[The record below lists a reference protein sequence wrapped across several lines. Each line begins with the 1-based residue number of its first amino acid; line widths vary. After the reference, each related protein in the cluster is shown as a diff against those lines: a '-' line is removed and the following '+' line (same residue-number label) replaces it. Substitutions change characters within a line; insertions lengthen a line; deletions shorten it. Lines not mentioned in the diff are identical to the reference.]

1 MSLSVYGATGYI
13 GRTFCN
19 IFPEKSRPIDR
30 GQRTPMDRDILY
42 FISTTHNYHV
52 FKEITEDVKSNL
64 LVLTEV
70 LDRVVEVKDRRFDNH
85 EDITFNFISCWFV
98 YGDANTNPVSE
109 DGLCDPRGFYSITK
123 RAAEQLIISFCETF
137 GVKYRILRLCNVLG
151 DNDRDASLQK
161 NAITQMI
168 ANMRD
173 GQPIRLYNEGT
184 DIRDI
189 LHVQDVCRAID
200 LVITK
205 GEKNQIY
212 NIGSGQPTK
221 VGDIINK
228 AKELLNSSSEI
239 VSVPSPKFHSVVQT
253 KDFWMDTTKLKS
265 LGFEQKISLDDLIKQ
280 LCKI

>member
-19 IFPEKSRPIDR
+19 MFPEKSRPIDR

-70 LDRVVEVKDRRFDNH
+70 LDRVVEVRDRRFDNH
-85 EDITFNFISCWFV
+85 EDITLNFISSWFV
-98 YGDANTNPVSE
+98 YGDANSNPVSE
-109 DGLCDPRGFYSITK
+109 DGQCDPRGFYSITK

-151 DNDRDASLQK
+151 DNDKDASLQK

-212 NIGSGQPTK
+212 NC
-221 VGDIINK
+221 
-228 AKELLNSSSEI
+228 LLYTSDAADE
-239 VSVPSPKFHSVVQT
+239 
-253 KDFWMDTTKLKS
+253 
-265 LGFEQKISLDDLIKQ
+265 
-280 LCKI
+280 